1 MGISL
6 ETLALAKK
14 YAREV
19 AAADSER
26 AIQEAIET
34 AVRESNIYTDKA
46 IGELTEFKITIVD
59 SLPIENIKTHTIYFV
74 PASPVEDDGYYEYM
88 YIDGQ
93 WELIGNT
100 RIDLSDYY
108 TKREV
113 EQYILDNKYVLPI
126 ASNSTLGGVKIDN
139 SSILID
145 EEGVISVSTENT
157 QTIASD
163 VIERTFK
170 SISEDEINNLFNN

>member
-14 YAREV
+14 YTDAV
-19 AAADSER
+19 AAAGS
-26 AIQEAIET
+26 AQAMQKAIET
-34 AVRESNIYTDKA
+34 AVRESKLYTDEA
-46 IGELTEFKITIVD
+46 IGNLAQFNVTIVD
-59 SLPIENIKTHTIYFV
+59 ALPIENIDTHTIYFI
-74 PASPVEDDGYYEYM
+74 AMSPSEEDNGYFEYM
-88 YIDGQ
+88 FIDGK

-100 RIDLSDYY
+100 RIDLSNYY
-108 TKREV
+108 TKQEI

-145 EEGVISVSTENT
+145 TEGTISVNKVFVEDTS
-157 QTIASD
+157 QD
-163 VIERTFK
+163 VVSKNFI
-170 SISEDEINNLFNN
+170 SIGDDDISKLF

>member
-14 YAREV
+14 YADAV
-19 AAADSER
+19 AAAGSES
-26 AIQEAIET
+26 AIQKAIET
-34 AVRESNIYTDKA
+34 AVRESTLYTDKA
-46 IGELTEFKITIVD
+46 IGELAQFNITIVE

-74 PASPVEDDGYYEYM
+74 PATLNGDDGYYEYM
-88 YIDGQ
+88 YIDSK

-108 TKREV
+108 TKQEV
-113 EQYILDNKYVLPI
+113 EKYILDNKYVLPI

-139 SSILID
+139 TSIVID
-145 EEGVISVSTENT
+145 ENGVISTSVENT
-157 QTIASD
+157 ESIAQN
-163 VIERTFK
+163 VIDKNFE
-170 SISEDEINNLFNN
+170 SISKDEINKLF